1 MATAPQL
8 NRTRPCR
15 HLGMIPYLNTSIAT
29 SIHALP
35 IPLIRLRHPVSLCLT
50 LSNSRCYDAP
60 VMPHATAATH
70 ESMNVA
76 PSDLEESTPFIRR
89 RPVRLIIYTGLV
101 LFVLIMVIWPL
112 IAQLK
117 DPDHQKH
124 IAEHRVMVGM
134 SKEQVLEAWGGP
146 QTINTTFTKEGI
158 RREEW
163 IFEDWENA
171 AVVKHRYLYFE
182 EGNLIGGWFQ
192 GSGERLPTQSPSN
205 PHSPKPRN

>member
-1 MATAPQL
+1 M
-8 NRTRPCR
+8 
-15 HLGMIPYLNTSIAT
+15 
-29 SIHALP
+29 
-35 IPLIRLRHPVSLCLT
+35 
-50 LSNSRCYDAP
+50 RCI
-60 VMPHATAATH
+60 MLHSTTATH
-70 ESMNVA
+70 ESMNTS
-76 PSDLEESTPFIRR
+76 PTDRQEPTPFIRR
-89 RPVRLIIYTGLV
+89 RLVRLTIYAGLG
-101 LFVLIMVIWPL
+101 LFAFLMVIWPL

-117 DPDHQKH
+117 DPDFQKH

-146 QTINTTFTKEGI
+146 QTINTTFTNEGI

-163 IFEDWENA
+163 IFEDWESA

-205 PHSPKPRN
+205 PHTPKPPR